1 MWLPRGNP
9 QAQER
14 RGLRS
19 RWQSLVLRL
28 KKEELLY
35 ICLHK
40 SCEKTREEKEG
51 SLRNFKQPARAY
63 CAATCSLQT
72 SYEYYRGYFA

>member
-1 MWLPRGNP
+1 MAAKGP
-9 QAQER
+9 QER

-19 RWQSLVLRL
+19 GRQSIVLRL

-35 ICLHK
+35 VCLPK
-40 SCEKTREEKEG
+40 SCEKVREEEEG

-63 CAATCSLQT
+63 CAATWSLQT